1 MIPGHRG
8 LGGKAFS
15 QSVSRHSSA
24 LAETLPPG
32 SPLLK
37 GCLITP
43 GRFWRLK
50 ESCFQGHYTSVLPAH
65 PRLPCAH
72 LVLLRHETAKANRG
86 MHPRR
91 TEGWAAHRVGRS
103 GSLRQ
108 GVLGCVLCLPS
119 LPQPSD
125 APCLSGQSLFRLC
138 FKASL
143 KAVGDSV

>member
-37 GCLITP
+37 GCLITH

-50 ESCFQGHYTSVLPAH
+50 ESCFQGHYTSVLPAQPH
-65 PRLPCAH
+65 LPCVH
-72 LVLLRHETAKANRG
+72 LVLLRHETAKTNKG
-86 MHPRR
+86 IYLRR
-91 TEGWAAHRVGRS
+91 TEGWGAHRAGRS

-108 GVLGCVLCLPS
+108 GVCAVCFALFAPLFVLLAQSSLTLGRFLP
-119 LPQPSD
+119 LRQI
-125 APCLSGQSLFRLC
+125 
-138 FKASL
+138 
-143 KAVGDSV
+143 SVQALL